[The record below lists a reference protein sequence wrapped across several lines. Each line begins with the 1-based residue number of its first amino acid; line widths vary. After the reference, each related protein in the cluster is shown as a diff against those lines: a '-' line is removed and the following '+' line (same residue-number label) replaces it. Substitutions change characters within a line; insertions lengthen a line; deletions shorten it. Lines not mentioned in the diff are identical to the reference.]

1 MYLLVQANSARQN
14 LLRLLVHFLY
24 VLTSQKLLQDLKLP
38 LGIKTSAFSSL
49 VTKKIEDDMRIVLLP
64 EWKLPIQM

>member
-1 MYLLVQANSARQN
+1 MYLLVQTTRFRQN
-14 LLRLLVHFLY
+14 LYLSIFYMYL
-24 VLTSQKLLQDLKLP
+24 QNKKLFQDLKLP
-38 LGIKTSAFSSL
+38 LGIKTSAFSPS

>member
-1 MYLLVQANSARQN
+1 MYLLVQANRSRQN
-14 LLRLLVHFLY
+14 LLGLLVHFLY
-24 VLTSQKLLQDLKLP
+24 VLTSRKLLQDLKLP
-38 LGIKTSAFSSL
+38 LGIKTSDFSPS